1 MTKITSSFLTL
12 VLIIVFSSIVYIW
25 QAEAEKKQLNQQ
37 ISTQQKQIEQLTAQI
52 KKQTQETDTNSGAV
66 QGAAITSTGEVSGT
80 ISLLSQIEVT
90 NTVVCAT
97 EVYTKQEYCTDLTAK
112 KTDSEFS
119 YTFDI
124 PLGTYELYIVHPV
137 SKDKVYYSE
146 IQTCDENNNCF
157 SDPKQKRLIKVIQED
172 SQTDINISI

>member
-25 QAEAEKKQLNQQ
+25 QAEAEKNQLNQQ
-37 ISTQQKQIEQLTAQI
+37 IFSQQKQIEQLTAQI
-52 KKQTQETDTNSGAV
+52 RQQTQETDTNSGAV
-66 QGAAITSTGEVSGT
+66 QGATITSTGAISGT
-80 ISLLSQIEVT
+80 VSLVSQTDVT
-90 NTVVCAT
+90 NTVVCAA
-97 EVYTKQEYCTDLTAK
+97 EVYTKQEYCTDLTLQNNN
-112 KTDSEFS
+112 SEFS

-124 PLGTYELYIVHPV
+124 PLGTYEIYIVHPV
-137 SKDKVYYSE
+137 TQEKIYYSE

-157 SDPKQKRLIKVIQED
+157 SDPQQKRLIKVLSED